1 MNLLQVYEPGQ
12 TPLPHQDAVAMGIDL
27 GTTHSVVAICSDDGT
42 EVVQNIHGHAL
53 VPSIVYYGA
62 DGKIEVGYPAKKRYE
77 QGEKG
82 AVASI
87 KRLMGRDA
95 TDVKPLM
102 GNLPYEFAAS
112 DGMVKVKAG
121 GRELTP
127 VEVSAEI
134 LKHLKHSAEQ
144 ALGREITQ
152 AVITVPAYFDDAARL
167 ATKDAGKLAGLEVLR
182 LLNEPTAAALA
193 YGLDKGAEGI
203 YAIYDLGGGTFDISL
218 LKLEQGV
225 FQVLATGGDTQLG
238 GDDFDQAIAAWML
251 SEIGFKDK
259 TLKSEEVGALVALA
273 REAKHQLSE
282 QLTTT
287 ISYNGKSVT
296 LSRMDFDELIFPYIE
311 KTRNVCEQALADA
324 KLSTLDIKGVVM
336 VGGSTRVPL
345 VLKTVGEF
353 FGKPPLTDVNPDEV
367 VAIGAAIQARGLT
380 HGADH
385 LLLDVIPLSLGLET
399 MGGLTEKIIE
409 RNTPIPVS
417 VSQEFTTGRD
427 GQTGMN
433 IHVVQGER
441 EMVSHNR
448 SLAKFE
454 LTGIPPLPVG
464 IARIKVTF
472 TVDADGLLTV
482 SAEEKTTGVKQSVAV
497 QPAYGISTDDMERML
512 RESMENARDDMLERM
527 LAESRM
533 DAERTIIEIESALKQ
548 DGNLLEEAEHKRL
561 ERQIKVVKN
570 AAEGVDRDY
579 IEAEIQELARL
590 AGPFAQRRMDKAI
603 ASALKGSHI
612 DSVEKKTHA

>member
-1 MNLLQVYEPGQ
+1 MNLLQIYEPGQ

-27 GTTHSVVAICSDDGT
+27 GTTHSVVAIASDDGT
-42 EVVQNIHGHAL
+42 EVVQNIHGHGL
-53 VPSIVYYGA
+53 VPSIVYYSE
-62 DGKIEVGYPAKKRYE
+62 DGRVEVGYPAKKRYE
-77 QGEKG
+77 HGEKG
-82 AVASI
+82 TIASI
-87 KRLMGRDA
+87 KRLMGRGA
-95 TDVKPLM
+95 ADVKPLM

-127 VEVSAEI
+127 IEISAEI
-134 LKHLKHSAEQ
+134 LKHLKHNAEQ
-144 ALGREITQ
+144 ALGREVTQ
-152 AVITVPAYFDDAARL
+152 AVITVPAYFDDAARA

-203 YAIYDLGGGTFDISL
+203 YAVYDLGGGTFDISL

-251 SEIGFKDK
+251 TEMGFKD
-259 TLKSEEVGALVALA
+259 TALKAEEVGALVALA

-282 QLTTT
+282 QQETT
-287 ISYNGKSVT
+287 INYHGKSVK
-296 LSRMDFDELIFPYIE
+296 LSREDFDELIFPYIE
-311 KTRNVCEQALADA
+311 KTRDVCEQALADA
-324 KLSTLDIKGVVM
+324 KLSTVDIKGVVM

-345 VLKTVGEF
+345 VLKVVGEF
-353 FGKPPLTDVNPDEV
+353 FGKAPLTDVNPDEV
-367 VAIGAAIQARGLT
+367 VAVGAAIQARGLT

-417 VSQEFTTGRD
+417 VAQEFTTGKD
-427 GQTGMN
+427 GQTAMS

-441 EMVSHNR
+441 EMISHNR

-454 LTGIPPLPVG
+454 LKGIPPLPVG

-482 SAEEKTTGVKQSVAV
+482 SAEEKTTGARQSVDV
-497 QPAYGISTDDMERML
+497 QPAYGISPEDMERML
-512 RESMENARDDMLERM
+512 RESMENARQDMTER
-527 LAESRM
+527 LLVEARM
-533 DAERTIIEIESALKQ
+533 EAEREVIEIESALKQ
-548 DGNLLEEAEHKRL
+548 DANLLSEAERGL
-561 ERQIKVVKN
+561 ISRQMARVRE
-570 AAEGVDRDY
+570 AAKGLDY
-579 IEAEIQELARL
+579 DLIDAEKTELARL
-590 AGPFAQRRMDKAI
+590 SGPFAQRRMDKAI
-603 ASALKGSHI
+603 ASALKGKDIGKIEKESH
-612 DSVEKKTHA
+612 A